1 VRLILSSLI
10 VLAWASGPIYVSKPL
25 LPTAVP
31 ETPATQ
37 APAIDFDGLHIQ
49 ARQALDQLRQRQAL
63 RTMTVAS
70 VN

>member
-1 VRLILSSLI
+1 MRLILSSLI

-25 LPTAVP
+25 PPTAVP
-31 ETPATQ
+31 ATQ
-37 APAIDFDGLHIQ
+37 AAAPAIDFDGLHIQ